1 MSVEKGLPF
10 SALKFFV
17 FADRLFIFQYISM
30 MNENSEKGI
39 ARTIDEGKNF
49 IHLVKNYSKMVAV
62 EKGSSILSTV
72 ILIIVVISIATI
84 AVFCLCMACYHWL
97 KSKNNDPVLSFS
109 IIAIG
114 LLFLC
119 TLIILLKKTLIE
131 SPVIKM
137 LNKKLSDK
145 DNFENIVAVK
155 TQKDV
160 LRQKSSLMVDI
171 KKSGKDLKSSAK
183 DTFSPK
189 RETAGGSKLDFNK
202 LVLYAVFA
210 YKGIVWTNKI
220 RRFLG
225 KGKSKGGKKRR

>member
-1 MSVEKGLPF
+1 
-10 SALKFFV
+10 
-17 FADRLFIFQYISM
+17 
-30 MNENSEKGI
+30 
-39 ARTIDEGKNF
+39 
-49 IHLVKNYSKMVAV
+49 
-62 EKGSSILSTV
+62 
-72 ILIIVVISIATI
+72 
-84 AVFCLCMACYHWL
+84 
-97 KSKNNDPVLSFS
+97 
-109 IIAIG
+109 
-114 LLFLC
+114 
-119 TLIILLKKTLIE
+119 
-131 SPVIKM
+131 M

-202 LVLYAVFA
+202 LALYAVFA